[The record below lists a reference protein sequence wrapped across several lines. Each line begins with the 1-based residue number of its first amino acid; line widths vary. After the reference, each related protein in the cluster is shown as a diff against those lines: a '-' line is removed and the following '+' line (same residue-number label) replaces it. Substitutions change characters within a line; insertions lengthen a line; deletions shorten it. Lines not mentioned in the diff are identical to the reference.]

1 MENRNKLSSI
11 QRRALLGALI
21 AASFFLIEA
30 GVIEILLGL
39 DQDCRRTVASLRLAP
54 DPFSACMPEWEWM
67 FMHSASRGFLWLFS
81 PSSPAL
87 LASII
92 MGLVYSIIGAFSAT
106 TFKSKGILVFLAVHT
121 FLVTT
126 IAGLSYLGRFI
137 A

>member
-1 MENRNKLSSI
+1 MKIQFEIGPN
-11 QRRALLGALI
+11 QRRALVGALI

-39 DQDCRRTVASLRLAP
+39 DQDCRQAVESLRLAP

-81 PSSPAL
+81 PSSPAF

-92 MGLVYSIIGAFSAT
+92 MGVFYSIVGAFSAT
-106 TFKSKGILVFLAVHT
+106 TFKNKGIILYLVLHA
-121 FLVTT
+121 FLVST
-126 IAGLSYLGRFI
+126 IAGLSYLGRYI